1 MHYKII
7 YKKVNLNLIT
17 TLTHKR
23 QNRYNATMIRFLAG
37 TVLDK
42 EPRSLVLQTGG
53 VGYLVTTPE
62 TLTALPGQDL
72 SLWIHTHVR
81 EDTLALYG
89 FGAKEDL
96 AFFELLI
103 TVNGIG
109 PKMAMEIMNEPAAV
123 IQNAILSGNL
133 PALTKISGV
142 GKKLAERL
150 VLELKGKVVPGD
162 VSTLNVKTA
171 AVGLTD
177 EDAVAALESLGYK
190 RHHIQK
196 VFGELNEEL
205 TTEELIR
212 VFLQKA

>member
-1 MHYKII
+1 
-7 YKKVNLNLIT
+7 
-17 TLTHKR
+17 
-23 QNRYNATMIRFLAG
+23 MIRFLSG
-37 TVLDK
+37 QVIDK
-42 EPRSLVLQTGG
+42 DARSIVLQTNG

-62 TLTALPGQDL
+62 TLTALPEQDL

-89 FGAKEDL
+89 FASKEDL

-162 VSTLNVKTA
+162 ISTQAVKSSL
-171 AVGLTD
+171 GNLD

-205 TTEELIR
+205 TTEERIR
-212 VFLQKA
+212 VFLQRA

>member
-1 MHYKII
+1 
-7 YKKVNLNLIT
+7 
-17 TLTHKR
+17 
-23 QNRYNATMIRFLAG
+23 MIRFLTG
-37 TVLDK
+37 QVIDK
-42 EPRSLVLQTGG
+42 DARSLVLQTNG

-81 EDTLALYG
+81 EDTFALYG
-89 FGAKEDL
+89 FGAKDDL

-150 VLELKGKVVPGD
+150 VLELKGKVVPSD
-162 VSTLNVKTA
+162 A
-171 AVGLTD
+171 AFLKPENNSFGVD

-196 VFGELNEEL
+196 VLDNNSENSMS
-205 TTEELIR
+205 TEELIR
-212 VFLQKA
+212 YFLQHN